1 MGDDQVVAR
10 LRVELWA
17 LIEQYAQA
25 RDGETGDLREA
36 RLVEDH
42 IWAKLDELVVA
53 SG

>member
-10 LRVELWA
+10 LRAELWA

-36 RLVEDH
+36 QLIEDR
-42 IWAKLDELVVA
+42 IWAKLDELVGA
-53 SG
+53 GG